1 MSTRGNTFGWR
12 PVARRDQAKPADQ
25 SIYKAAV
32 CQAVFIAFW
41 RFLMPP
47 RRRPP
52 ASGQQIASRA
62 LHPEQYLQPFLH
74 YLEAECGMSANTVLA
89 YRNDLQQ
96 FIAWMDGE
104 RIPSVLD
111 IDLSVLAGFVEALHV
126 RDLKATTIS
135 RRLVAL
141 KMFFRFLVLEGIVAE
156 STVDL
161 LSSPK
166 LWRYL
171 PTVLSPEM
179 VDRLLQAPGWA
190 DPFPL
195 RDRAVLAVLY
205 ATGCRASEVSGLRL
219 TDCQLEQA
227 FCRCLGKGN
236 KERIVSLNPV
246 ALSAIQNYLSRERPA
261 LVRFRDSESLFV
273 TRTGR
278 TLTRINIWQLVKKYA
293 LRSGC
298 GGKISPHT
306 LRHSF
311 ATHMLAGGA
320 EIRALQEMLGHA
332 SIRTTQ
338 IYTQVEH
345 SRLKSIHAKC
355 HPRG

>member
-1 MSTRGNTFGWR
+1 MLPLLHPS
-12 PVARRDQAKPADQ
+12 
-25 SIYKAAV
+25 
-32 CQAVFIAFW
+32 
-41 RFLMPP
+41 RFLD
-47 RRRPP
+47 
-52 ASGQQIASRA
+52 
-62 LHPEQYLQPFLH
+62 PFLS
-74 YLEAECGMSANTVLA
+74 YLEAECGMSQNTVSA

-96 FIAWMDGE
+96 FIAWCE
-104 RIPSVLD
+104 SRRIPSVVAV
-111 IDLSVLAGFVEALHV
+111 DLEALSAFIQHLHDRGLQPSTV
-126 RDLKATTIS
+126 A
-135 RRLVAL
+135 RRVVAL
-141 KMFFRFLVLEGIVAE
+141 KMFFRYLVLEEIIAE
-156 STVDL
+156 SAMEM

-166 LWRYL
+166 LWQYL
-171 PTVLSPEM
+171 PTVLSPEN
-179 VDRLLQAPGWA
+179 VDRLLDAPTWE

-205 ATGCRASEVSGLRL
+205 ATGCRASEISGIRL
-219 TDCQLEQA
+219 PDIKLDQR

-236 KERIVSLNPV
+236 KERIVSLTPV
-246 ALSAIQNYLSRERPA
+246 AVTAIQRYLEQERPKM
-261 LVRFRDSESLFV
+261 VRNRDQDYLFV

-278 TLTRINIWQLVKKYA
+278 SLTRINIWQLVKRYS
-293 LRSGC
+293 LRIGAK
-298 GGKISPHT
+298 GKISPHT

-345 SRLKSIHAKC
+345 SRLKAIHAKC

>member
-1 MSTRGNTFGWR
+1 
-12 PVARRDQAKPADQ
+12 
-25 SIYKAAV
+25 
-32 CQAVFIAFW
+32 
-41 RFLMPP
+41 MPP

-52 ASGQQIASRA
+52 AAGQPVAPPAA
-62 LHPEQYLQPFLH
+62 LQPQQYLAPFLH
-74 YLEAECGMSANTVLA
+74 YLEAECGMSGNTVAA

-96 FIAWMDGE
+96 FLTWMEGAQL
-104 RIPSVLD
+104 RSVLE
-111 IDLSVLAGFVEALHV
+111 IDLKTLADFVEALHA
-126 RDLKATTIS
+126 RGLKATTIS

-141 KMFFRFLVLEGIVAE
+141 KMFFRFLVLEGVIAE
-156 STVDL
+156 SAVDL

-171 PTVLSPEM
+171 PTVLGPET
-179 VDRLLQAPGWA
+179 VDKLLEAPGWE

-195 RDRAVLAVLY
+195 RDRAVLTVLY
-205 ATGCRASEVSGLRL
+205 ATGCRASEVSGLKL
-219 TDCQLEQA
+219 QDVKLEES
-227 FCRCLGKGN
+227 FCRCLGKGS

-246 ALSAIQNYLSRERPA
+246 AVSALKAYLSQERP
-261 LVRFRDSESLFV
+261 
-273 TRTGR
+273 
-278 TLTRINIWQLVKKYA
+278 TLTRFRTSDWMFVSRSGRPLTRIHIWRIVKKYA
-293 LRSGC
+293 ARVGC
-298 GGKISPHT
+298 GAKISPHT

-345 SRLKSIHAKC
+345 SRLKSIHSKC

>member
-1 MSTRGNTFGWR
+1 MF
-12 PVARRDQAKPADQ
+12 
-25 SIYKAAV
+25 
-32 CQAVFIAFW
+32 
-41 RFLMPP
+41 
-47 RRRPP
+47 
-52 ASGQQIASRA
+52 
-62 LHPEQYLQPFLH
+62 
-74 YLEAECGMSANTVLA
+74 
-89 YRNDLQQ
+89 YRY
-96 FIAWMDGE
+96 
-104 RIPSVLD
+104 
-111 IDLSVLAGFVEALHV
+111 
-126 RDLKATTIS
+126 
-135 RRLVAL
+135 
-141 KMFFRFLVLEGIVAE
+141 LVLEGIVAE
-156 STVDL
+156 STVEL

-179 VDRLLQAPGWA
+179 VDKLLDAPGWE
-190 DPFPL
+190 DQFPL

-219 TDCQLEQA
+219 SDIQLEQN

-246 ALSAIQNYLSRERPA
+246 AVSALQNYLTRERPA
-261 LVRFRDSESLFV
+261 QTRLRDSESVFV

-278 TLTRINIWQLVKKYA
+278 PLSRINIWQLVKKYS

-345 SRLKSIHAKC
+345 SRLKAIHSKC